1 MPVVDSRLGPG
12 TLVLGTLTS
21 IECQM
26 ANVRLEPSADETDG
40 TPTLCEPAPAPELTT
55 SWVLAGTAI
64 QDFED
69 DAGFVE
75 YCRLNDGTTVTFTWI
90 PATAYGVEFSGS
102 VQVRAV
108 AIGGDV
114 AVQITTDWEFPVVGD
129 ITRTDPET
137 GARTTIAA

>member
-40 TPTLCEPAPAPELTT
+40 TPTLCEPAPAPQLST

-64 QDFED
+64 QDFD
-69 DAGFVE
+69 QLSFGA
-75 YCRLNDGTTVTFTWI
+75 
-90 PATAYGVEFSGS
+90 PATILTNDTYGN
-102 VQVRAV
+102 
-108 AIGGDV
+108 AIPVKLGAHFAGRKVDV
-114 AVQITTDWEFPVVGD
+114 IAAQPCDERVPLRVGHD
-129 ITRTDPET
+129 MDRTDVN
-137 GARTTIAA
+137 GIADP